1 MRTFLEA
8 TGGGCYAVRMMEI
21 RYLVTAGA
29 LLAITAALPVPA
41 AGQNDAHGVTKFNGV
56 WDAYCGISCRE
67 CDASPE
73 VLTFWEDTIQ
83 TTDNSK
89 RMFGKIDRFG

>member
-1 MRTFLEA
+1 
-8 TGGGCYAVRMMEI
+8 
-21 RYLVTAGA
+21 LVSVGA

-67 CDASPE
+67 CDASAE
-73 VLTFWEDTIQ
+73 VLTFWEGTIEDTIQ

-89 RMFGKIDRFG
+89 RMFGKIDCFGQMTA